1 MNPPPG
7 APGGIHEENTLK
19 NLILAAGLGVLFAA
33 RAAIADV
40 GPGDPAPDFS
50 LRDVNG
56 KQIRLSEF
64 RGRHVVVEWFNA
76 GCPFVQKHYETGN
89 MQAVQKR
96 YTDQGVVWLAINSTH
111 PKSADYRDT
120 ARSQA
125 LLRDWKMAP
134 TALALDE
141 DGRVGQ
147 SFGAKATPHM
157 FVLDP
162 KGRVV
167 YAGAIDDKATWK
179 HEDVKT
185 ARNLVAAALDE
196 SLAGKPVST
205 ASTAPYGCSVK
216 Y

>member
-1 MNPPPG
+1 MKT
-7 APGGIHEENTLK
+7 ALQHACLVV
-19 NLILAAGLGVLFAA
+19 LLAGSTAFAE
-33 RAAIADV
+33 V
-40 GPGDPAPDFS
+40 GPGDAAPDFT

-56 KQIRLSEF
+56 KTVRLSDY

-89 MQAVQKR
+89 MQSLQTR
-96 YTDQGVVWLAINSTH
+96 YTGQGVAWLAINSTN
-111 PKSADYRDT
+111 PRSADYRD
-120 ARSQA
+120 AGRSQA
-125 LLRDWKMAP
+125 LLRDWQMAP

-141 DGRVGQ
+141 DGRIGKAY
-147 SFGAKATPHM
+147 GAKATPHM
-157 FVLDP
+157 FVVDP
-162 KGRVV
+162 KGRVI

-196 SLAGKPVST
+196 ALAGRAVST

>member
-1 MNPPPG
+1 MKT
-7 APGGIHEENTLK
+7 ALQFAS
-19 NLILAAGLGVLFAA
+19 LVLLLAAGAA
-33 RAAIADV
+33 TAEV
-40 GPGDPAPDFS
+40 GPGDMAPEFT

-56 KQIRLSEF
+56 QSVRLADF
-64 RGRHVVVEWFNA
+64 RGRHVVVEWFNS

-89 MQAVQKR
+89 MQALQSR
-96 YTDQGVVWLAINSTH
+96 YTSKGVAWLAINSTN
-111 PKSADYRDT
+111 PRSADYRDAT
-120 ARSQA
+120 RSQA

-147 SFGAKATPHM
+147 AYGAKATPHM
-157 FVLDP
+157 FVVDP
-162 KGRVV
+162 KGRVI

-185 ARNLVAAALDE
+185 ARNLVAAALDDA
-196 SLAGKPVST
+196 LAGRPVST
-205 ASTAPYGCSVK
+205 PSTAPYGCSVK

>member
-1 MNPPPG
+1 MTSLPG
-7 APGGIHEENTLK
+7 QPGTTLEESSMKTLIRSAAIGM
-19 NLILAAGLGVLFAA
+19 LLAAHAA
-33 RAAIADV
+33 LANVA
-40 GPGDPAPDFS
+40 PGDPAPDFS

-56 KQIRLSEF
+56 KAVRLSDF

-89 MQAVQKR
+89 MQALQKR
-96 YTDQGVVWLAINSTH
+96 YTDQGVVWLAINSTN
-111 PKSADYRDT
+111 PKSADYRDP

-125 LLRDWKMAP
+125 LLRDWKMSP

-147 SFGAKATPHM
+147 AFGAKATPHM
-157 FVLDP
+157 FVVDP
-162 KGRVV
+162 KGRVI

-196 SLAGKPVST
+196 SLAGKPVTT
-205 ASTAPYGCSVK
+205 AATAPYGCSVK